1 MRFVLFK
8 KQKMVLHSA
17 FTNNKTPKTYQQI
30 SGFKRNDRLFYNII
44 CLSDSNKPISSWWI
58 KAIQKWIPLYF
69 SFFPKLFV
77 IYEQTGECKY
87 AAVYTCLLAELF
99 TILFMHTSLIRES
112 PGVDRNHFS
121 QLFVEVMDTQNCEAE
136 LFGRLCEKTLSRS
149 LPEWVQ
155 EEGLPGGCDSQCL
168 QQQTLADIWALA
180 ALQWEHVLLRGG
192 KGDLR
197 SQAHE
202 LPWTLVR
209 LLFPHNQSCC
219 QV

>member
-1 MRFVLFK
+1 
-8 KQKMVLHSA
+8 
-17 FTNNKTPKTYQQI
+17 
-30 SGFKRNDRLFYNII
+30 
-44 CLSDSNKPISSWWI
+44 
-58 KAIQKWIPLYF
+58 
-69 SFFPKLFV
+69 
-77 IYEQTGECKY
+77 
-87 AAVYTCLLAELF
+87 
-99 TILFMHTSLIRES
+99 MHTSLIRES

-180 ALQWEHVLLRGG
+180 ALQREHVLLRGG

-209 LLFPHNQSCC
+209 LLFPHKLLSGIVSVLKGNYKRMRERKTLLLMHSVASVACSVKYLFFNTCNQK
-219 QV
+219 